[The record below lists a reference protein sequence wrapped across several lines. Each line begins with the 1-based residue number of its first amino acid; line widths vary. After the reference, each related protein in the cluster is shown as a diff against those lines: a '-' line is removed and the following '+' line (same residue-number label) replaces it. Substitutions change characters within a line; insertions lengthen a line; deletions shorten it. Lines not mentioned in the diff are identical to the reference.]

1 MRVVVTGGA
10 GLLGRY
16 LLPELQA
23 QGHEVTVC
31 DLVPPKGQCR
41 FLRVDMLKIGELDW
55 VFSGA
60 EVVVHLAA
68 IPNPFYDSPDKVF
81 AVNMHGTYNVLEA
94 AVRAGVKRVVLA
106 SSDSAIGFGFR
117 EQDFDPDYLPVDEE
131 HPRYPQDCYS
141 LSKAFA
147 EDLAI
152 AFTRRSGLQTICL
165 RPCGIWIP
173 GECERYRAA
182 LDDPSLHWRGMWVYV
197 DVRDAARAFR
207 LAAEVPELP
216 AHTVCYVA
224 AADLAAR
231 EETLALIERFYPDV
245 PRVDRDRLSGH
256 RSVIDGS
263 WAERLLGFRAEHSW
277 RDWLD

>member
-41 FLRVDMLKIGELDW
+41 FLRVDMLKMGDLNW
-55 VFSGA
+55 AFSGA

-68 IPNPFYDSPDKVF
+68 IPNPFHDSPDKVF

-94 AVRAGVKRVVLA
+94 AVRAGVRRVVLA

-117 EQDFDPDYLPVDEE
+117 ERDFDPDYLPVDEE

-165 RPCGIWIP
+165 RPCGIWMP
-173 GECERYRAA
+173 ERREMYRVA

-216 AHTVCYVA
+216 EHTVCYAA

-245 PRVDRDRLSGH
+245 VRLDRERLAGH

-263 WAERLLGFRAEHSW
+263 RAERLLGFLPEYSW
-277 RDWLD
+277 RDWID